1 MITKDENGDPNQMK
15 EQSGEAHVSN
25 YFKKL
30 KQSREDQENEDDTFS
45 ANQSY
50 NNGISSKNSALMRT
64 PSIIKQESWT
74 VKRSE
79 NNSLANIQ
87 SVSYCS
93 TVGGSN
99 SVGETQQTDQ
109 LAEMDKRYPGFKKGK
124 GYLKLEQ
131 QSRKL
136 STKTSLLSNSFST
149 SLNSLCQQMTET
161 RESLREH

>member
-1 MITKDENGDPNQMK
+1 MITKDENGDPNQIK
-15 EQSGEAHVSN
+15 EQSSEAHVSN

-50 NNGISSKNSALMRT
+50 NHGISKSNALMRT
-64 PSIIKQESWT
+64 SSIIKQESWT

-93 TVGGSN
+93 TVGGN
-99 SVGETQQTDQ
+99 SGETQQTDQ

-131 QSRKL
+131 QSRQL
-136 STKTSLLSNSFST
+136 SAKTSLLSDTFST
-149 SLNSLCQQMTET
+149 SMNSLRQKMTET